1 MRHGRRHLG
10 VIDSL
15 AQRLTI
21 DPLTL
26 LALANGAVAAV
37 KKGCQ
42 LYKDIKSAAGDVSE
56 VLKDID
62 KQFSGKKV
70 SKAQA
75 EKIAEKK
82 AEVMAAATTDPN
94 DVISNIGNQLGD
106 FFDAFDKIEQ
116 LFYEEERKAN
126 EVYEGEDSVSKRALQ
141 RVLIRSRLQIMQ
153 QEIKELMIYRSPPEL
168 KDLWSRF
175 EVMREQIGQEQKRAW
190 ERLRVQRQ
198 QEESER
204 RKLNDFVW
212 GIVGWCCAV
221 AVVWIYAM
229 LLLWAIA
236 RHREGTFSLWWV
248 TS

>member
-1 MRHGRRHLG
+1 ML
-10 VIDSL
+10 
-15 AQRLTI
+15 Q
-21 DPLTL
+21 
-26 LALANGAVAAV
+26 
-37 KKGCQ
+37 
-42 LYKDIKSAAGDVSE
+42 
-56 VLKDID
+56 DID
-62 KQFSGKKV
+62 KQFAGRKV
-70 SKAQA
+70 TKAQA

-82 AEVMAAATTDPN
+82 AEVKAAATTDPN

-198 QEESER
+198 QEEAER

-212 GIVGWCCAV
+212 GIVGWLVSV
-221 AVVWIYAM
+221 AGVWVYVM
-229 LLLWAIA
+229 LLLWAIVL
-236 RHREGTFSLWWV
+236 HREGSLSLWWA
-248 TS
+248 TSS

>member
-1 MRHGRRHLG
+1 M
-10 VIDSL
+10 
-15 AQRLTI
+15 
-21 DPLTL
+21 
-26 LALANGAVAAV
+26 ANGAVAAV
-37 KKGCQ
+37 KKGRQ

-62 KQFSGKKV
+62 KQFAGRKV

-82 AEVMAAATTDPN
+82 AEVRAAATTDPN

-116 LFYEEERKAN
+116 LFYEEERQAQ
-126 EVYEGEDSVSKRALQ
+126 EVYEGAESVSKRALN
-141 RVLIRSRLQIMQ
+141 RVLIRSRLQLMQ

-175 EVMREQIGQEQKRAW
+175 EIMRDQIGQEQKRAW
-190 ERLRVQRQ
+190 ERLRVKRQ
-198 QEESER
+198 QEDAER

-212 GIVGWCCAV
+212 EIAGWLVAV
-221 AVVWIYAM
+221 AGVWIYVM

-236 RHREGTFSLWWV
+236 RHSDGSLSLWWA
-248 TS
+248 TSS

>member
-1 MRHGRRHLG
+1 M
-10 VIDSL
+10 
-15 AQRLTI
+15 
-21 DPLTL
+21 
-26 LALANGAVAAV
+26 
-37 KKGCQ
+37 
-42 LYKDIKSAAGDVSE
+42 
-56 VLKDID
+56 
-62 KQFSGKKV
+62 
-70 SKAQA
+70 
-75 EKIAEKK
+75 
-82 AEVMAAATTDPN
+82 
-94 DVISNIGNQLGD
+94 
-106 FFDAFDKIEQ
+106 
-116 LFYEEERKAN
+116 
-126 EVYEGEDSVSKRALQ
+126 
-141 RVLIRSRLQIMQ
+141 LIRSRLQIMQ

-198 QEESER
+198 QEQSER

>member
-1 MRHGRRHLG
+1 M
-10 VIDSL
+10 
-15 AQRLTI
+15 

-62 KQFSGKKV
+62 KQFAGRKV

-82 AEVMAAATTDPN
+82 AEVRAAATTDPH

-116 LFYEEERKAN
+116 LFYEEERRAQ

-153 QEIKELMIYRSPPEL
+153 QEIKDLMIYRSPPEL

-175 EVMREQIGQEQKRAW
+175 EIMREQIGQEQKRAW
-190 ERLRVQRQ
+190 ERLRVRRQ
-198 QEESER
+198 QEQAEQ

-212 GIVGWCCAV
+212 GIVGWLV
-221 AVVWIYAM
+221 AVGGVWIYVM
-229 LLLWAIA
+229 LLLWAIVL
-236 RHREGTFSLWWV
+236 HRDGSLSLWWV
-248 TS
+248 TSS

>member
-1 MRHGRRHLG
+1 
-10 VIDSL
+10 
-15 AQRLTI
+15 
-21 DPLTL
+21 
-26 LALANGAVAAV
+26 
-37 KKGCQ
+37 
-42 LYKDIKSAAGDVSE
+42 VSE

-62 KQFSGKKV
+62 KQFSGRKV

-82 AEVMAAATTDPN
+82 AEVRAAATTDPN

-198 QEESER
+198 QEQAER
-204 RKLNDFVW
+204 RRLNDFVW
-212 GIVGWCCAV
+212 EL
-221 AVVWIYAM
+221 VVWLVSGVVVLGYVMI
-229 LLLWAIA
+229 LLWAVV
-236 RHREGTFSLWWV
+236 RHNENSLFLWWA
-248 TS
+248 T

>member
-1 MRHGRRHLG
+1 M
-10 VIDSL
+10 
-15 AQRLTI
+15 

-62 KQFSGKKV
+62 RQFAGRKV

-75 EKIAEKK
+75 QKIEEKR
-82 AEVMAAATTDPN
+82 AEVRAVGNTDPN

-116 LFYEEERKAN
+116 LFYEEEKQAQ

-141 RVLIRSRLQIMQ
+141 RVLIRSRLQLMQ
-153 QEIKELMIYRSPPEL
+153 QEIKELMIYKSPPEL

-175 EVMREQIGQEQKRAW
+175 ELMREQIGREQKLAW
-190 ERLRVQRQ
+190 EKLRVQRQ
-198 QEESER
+198 LEEAE
-204 RKLNDFVW
+204 KKQAMDFYWGIFAWLLGGTAVW
-212 GIVGWCCAV
+212 GYV
-221 AVVWIYAM
+221 M
-229 LLLWAIA
+229 LLLWAIVQ
-236 RHREGTFSLWWV
+236 HKENLFSLWWA
-248 TS
+248 TSS

>member
-1 MRHGRRHLG
+1 
-10 VIDSL
+10 V
-15 AQRLTI
+15 

-62 KQFSGKKV
+62 KQFSGRKV
-70 SKAQA
+70 SKEQA
-75 EKIAEKK
+75 KKIEEKREEVK
-82 AEVMAAATTDPN
+82 AVATTDPN

-116 LFYEEERKAN
+116 LFYEEERHAM

-141 RVLIRSRLQIMQ
+141 RVLIRSRLQLME
-153 QEIKELMIYRSPPEL
+153 QEIRELMIYHSPPEL

-175 EVMREQIGQEQKRAW
+175 EVMRAQIGQEQKRAW
-190 ERLRVQRQ
+190 ERLRIQRQ
-198 QEESER
+198 KDAAEKKKQSE
-204 RKLNDFVW
+204 FYW
-212 GIVGWCCAV
+212 GIGAWLICGTI
-221 AVVWIYAM
+221 VWLYLI

-236 RHREGTFSLWWV
+236 LHREGTFSLWWAM
-248 TS
+248 